1 MKTPFKHQ
9 VTRRLAWLSLGS
21 AAVFS
26 FCGCSTMID
35 ILIDSAIDNRAQK
48 EYERDGAT
56 PRQAQQMVFEDDFF
70 KDVGG
75 RP

>member
-1 MKTPFKHQ
+1 MKPSSKHQ
-9 VTRRLAWLSLGS
+9 LTRRLAWLSLCS

-26 FCGCSTMID
+26 ICGCSTMID

>member
-1 MKTPFKHQ
+1 
-9 VTRRLAWLSLGS
+9 
-21 AAVFS
+21 
-26 FCGCSTMID
+26 MID